1 MQSSFELPLVSVI
14 IPAYNAEAFIEITL
28 KSVVS
33 QTYKNIEVLVVDD
46 GSLDRTVEI
55 VKSIA
60 MEDKRI
66 TLLQQSNAGVAAARN
81 SAIAHSKGEYIAP
94 IDADDIWYP
103 ENLEKQVQ
111 CMLSSEQSVG
121 LTYAWSAHIDEE
133 GLLTGRFDYSQ
144 QQGKVYIPLIMTNFV
159 GNASACLIR
168 RSCLQEVKGYNCRLR
183 AENAQ
188 GCEDWDIYLRIAEN
202 YQFQV
207 VPDFLIGYRQR
218 ISSMSSNLPVMLKS
232 YILVIADVQ
241 TRHPQIPSRIYQW
254 SASIYYMYLSYKN
267 REAGKYW
274 SCLICLYKSIKL
286 DNLSFLNWYLY
297 KHTLINL
304 IEWLAQPI
312 TLFVFPDNLSWQ
324 QFKRQFRYRYYPSI
338 EMAELTNKL
347 EKKKHLLNLYE
358 HLQEQRLTQ
367 FAKIYSEISEN

>member
-1 MQSSFELPLVSVI
+1 MESSFELPLVSVI

-28 KSVVS
+28 KSVIR

-46 GSLDRTVEI
+46 GSLDRTAEI

-60 MEDKRI
+60 IKDKRV

-81 SAIAHSKGEYIAP
+81 KAIAHSKGKYIAP
-94 IDADDIWYP
+94 IDADDIWYS

-144 QQGKVYIPLIMTNFV
+144 QEGKVYIPLIVTNFV

-168 RSCLQEVKGYNCRLR
+168 RSCLQEVEGYNCKLR

-202 YQFQV
+202 YEFRV

-218 ISSMSSNLPVMLKS
+218 ISSMSSNLPVMFKS
-232 YILVIADVQ
+232 YILVIAEVQ
-241 TRHPQIPSRIYQW
+241 TRHPEIPSIIYQW

-267 REAGKYW
+267 REAGKHW
-274 SCLICLYKSIKL
+274 NCLICLYKSIKL
-286 DNLSFLNWYLY
+286 DNLSLLNLYLY
-297 KHTLINL
+297 KHTLINF
-304 IEWLAQPI
+304 IEWLAKPI
-312 TLFVFPDNLSWQ
+312 TLFIWKDNLSWQ
-324 QFKRQFRYRYYPSI
+324 QFKRQFRYRYYRSI
-338 EMAELTNKL
+338 EIAELSKKL
-347 EKKKHLLNLYE
+347 EKSQDLLNLYE
-358 HLQEQRLTQ
+358 RLQEQRLNQ
-367 FAKIYSEISEN
+367 IAKNYYQTY

>member
-28 KSVVS
+28 KSVIS

-81 SAIAHSKGEYIAP
+81 QAIAHSKGEYIAP

-133 GLLTGRFDYSQ
+133 GLLTGRYDYSRQ
-144 QQGKVYIPLIMTNFV
+144 MGKVYIPLIMTNFV

-168 RSCLQEVKGYNCRLR
+168 RSCLQEVKGYNCRFK

-202 YQFQV
+202 YEFKV

-241 TRHPQIPSRIYQW
+241 TRYPEIPSIIYQW

-267 REAGKYW
+267 REAGKHW
-274 SCLICLYKSIKL
+274 SCLICLYESINL
-286 DNLSFLNWYLY
+286 DNLSLLNWYLY
-297 KHTLINL
+297 KHTLIN
-304 IEWLAQPI
+304 IVEWLAKPI
-312 TLFVFPDNLSWQ
+312 ILLIWKHNFYWQ
-324 QFKRQFRYRYYPSI
+324 QFKRLFRHRYYRLTEI
-338 EMAELTNKL
+338 TELTNKL
-347 EKKKHLLNLYE
+347 EKQEHSLNLYE
-358 HLQEQRLTQ
+358 RLQEQRLTQ
-367 FAKIYSEISEN
+367 FAKKYYK